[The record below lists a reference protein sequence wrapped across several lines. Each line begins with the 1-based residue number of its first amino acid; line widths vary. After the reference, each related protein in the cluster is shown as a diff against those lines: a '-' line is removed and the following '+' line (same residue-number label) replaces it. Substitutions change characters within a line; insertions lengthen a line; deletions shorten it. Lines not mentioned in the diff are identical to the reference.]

1 MRRWVPAIVLTAI
14 VVGFLALLVYYG
26 NRLPPPW
33 CDDVF
38 FIQPAENWARGKGMG
53 TPVLDDLMPGIA
65 TRTCWQPPIYLL
77 ALAAW
82 GKVMGFDLATM
93 RWFSRLVGALGLV
106 LLFLLARQWGLP
118 ATVSLLPVLW
128 VSLDLVYQYRS
139 NIVRMDVLTA
149 TLVMATL
156 LVFGKALRKGDTKLF
171 ALTGILAALASLCHF
186 VSLPILTMLLGTLII
201 RRDFKALSAFLTP
214 MLLGWSLWLVYAAQD
229 WYAFLTQLR
238 YQFAL
243 RAEISA
249 NALRDLPSLLEWLMM
264 THWMDFWGI
273 LLSNEPPWILLMGMV
288 LVGAAVR
295 KGILAGWQVA
305 VLVAAYLAAVIA
317 PTGGLNYLPL
327 FVPLGYLAVTLIF
340 FTLFQR
346 HGQQIILLAL
356 AALWTGCQLPRFY
369 ETVAFVPQLEADTYR
384 FFRGLERHLPKGST
398 VLLRCFPDPYFH
410 LRRHRPDITIYE
422 MPPHPFEPNRMHRLL
437 HRSDY
442 YVWGGMLEGLRLP
455 IPEEADYWQ
464 IRSPWLGSYKVW
476 LIPLHSSD
484 RGKVRRRDAAR

>member
-1 MRRWVPAIVLTAI
+1 MHRWVPAIVLTAI

-38 FIQPAENWARGKGMG
+38 FIQPAENLARGKGMG

-65 TRTCWQPPIYLL
+65 TRTYWQPPVYLL

-82 GKVMGFDLATM
+82 GKVAGFDLAAM

-106 LLFLLARQWGLP
+106 LLFLSARQWGLP

-186 VSLPILTMLLGTLII
+186 VSLPILTVLWITLIV

-214 MLLGWSLWLVYAAQD
+214 MLLGWSFWLVYAAQD
-229 WYAFLTQLR
+229 WHAFLTQLR
-238 YQFAL
+238 YQFAF
-243 RAEISA
+243 RAEIRA

-317 PTGGLNYLPL
+317 PTGALNYLPL
-327 FVPLGYLAVTLIF
+327 FVPLGYLAVTRIF
-340 FTLFQR
+340 FASFQR
-346 HGQQIILLAL
+346 HWQRMILLAL
-356 AALWTGCQLPRFY
+356 AALWTGCQFPRFY

-398 VLLRCFPDPYFH
+398 VLLQCFPDPYFH
-410 LRRHRPDITIYE
+410 LKRHRPDITIYE

-464 IRSPWLGSYKVW
+464 IRSPWLESYKIW

-484 RGKVRRRDAAR
+484 RGKVR